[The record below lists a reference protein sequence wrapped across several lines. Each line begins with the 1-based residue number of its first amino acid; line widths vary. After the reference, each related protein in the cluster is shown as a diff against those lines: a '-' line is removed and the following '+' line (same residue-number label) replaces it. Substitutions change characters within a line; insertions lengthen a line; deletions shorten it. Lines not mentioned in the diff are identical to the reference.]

1 MKLGIIGGSGLEKSN
16 LLENLE
22 EIDIGTPYGRP
33 SSTIKKFLLNNTEI
47 FMLSRHGHN
56 HEITPTNVNNRANIH
71 ALKQLGCNYI
81 IATTAVGSLREQIKP
96 GDFVIANQF
105 IDFTKSR
112 NTTFF
117 ENFKEGIKHTSMAE
131 PFSETLR
138 QYLIESCEE
147 LNLRHHKIGSILT
160 IEGPRFSTRAE
171 SYIFRKFAH
180 VINMSTAPEAI
191 LANEAEIPYAVIAMS
206 TDYDCWKKTEQPVT
220 WEEIERV
227 MKQNSGNVKKVL
239 IKVIEKLSNQ
249 TLFSKDLQYIKN
261 SIKSINNFPK
271 PGIIYRDI
279 TSLMQNP
286 EAMKK
291 VINILVNRYKNK
303 QIDIITG
310 IESRGFIF
318 GAILAEKLNISFVP
332 IRKRG
337 KLPRETES
345 QEYDLEY
352 GSDVIEIHKDAVKPG
367 QKVLLIDD
375 LLATGGTAEAA
386 IKLIEKLN
394 GEIIECTFVIELPD
408 LNGKQ
413 KLGKYPVFSVVEF
426 EGE

>member
-1 MKLGIIGGSGLEKSN
+1 MKLGIIGGSGLEKSD

-22 EIDIGTPYGRP
+22 EVDIGTPYGKP
-33 SSTIKKFLLNNTEI
+33 SSTIKKGTIGDTEI
-47 FMLSRHGHN
+47 FLLSRHGHN

-81 IATTAVGSLREQIKP
+81 LSTTAVGSLRDQIAP

-112 NTTFF
+112 NITFF
-117 ENFKEGIKHTSMAE
+117 DNFKEGIKHTSMAE
-131 PFSETLR
+131 PFSKTLR

-171 SYIFRKFAH
+171 SYMFRKFAH

-191 LANEAEIPYAVIAMS
+191 LANEAEIKYAVIAMS
-206 TDYDCWKKTEQPVT
+206 TDYDCWKKTENPVT
-220 WEEIERV
+220 LEEIERV
-227 MKQNSGNVKKVL
+227 MKKNSNNVKKVL
-239 IKVIEKLSNQ
+239 IKVIEKLIDKTIIKQ
-249 TLFSKDLQYIKN
+249 DLDHIKN
-261 SIKSINNFPK
+261 SIISIPNFPK

-286 EAMKK
+286 KAMKK
-291 VINILVNRYKNK
+291 VIEIFVNQYKDK
-303 QIDIITG
+303 QIDIIAG

-318 GAILAEKLNISFVP
+318 GAILAEKLNTSFVT
-332 IRKRG
+332 IRKKG

-345 QEYDLEY
+345 QEYELEY
-352 GSDVIEIHKDAVKPG
+352 GTDKIEIHKDAIKPK
-367 QKVLLIDD
+367 QKVLLVDD
-375 LLATGGTAEAA
+375 LLATGGTSEAA
-386 IKLIEKLN
+386 TKLIEKLG
-394 GEIIECTFVIELPD
+394 GEIVECAFVIELPE
-408 LNGKQ
+408 LKGKE
-413 KLGKYPVFSVVEF
+413 KLKKYSVFSIVEF
-426 EGE
+426 